1 MQTQI
6 EFNTQVETFTAK
18 INTWAEETA
27 NPKAYVA
34 KAPYLT
40 AGQERVAYNT
50 ALSAIKKMA
59 TAEIA
64 EAIAA

>member
-6 EFNTQVETFTAK
+6 EFNTQVETFSAQ
-18 INTWAEETA
+18 IQVWANNTA
-27 NPKAYVA
+27 NPKAYIF